1 MGRLDKVL
9 TWIEDFLGV
18 ASLGGA
24 AIIAIVQVIA
34 RYVFNSSIV
43 WGQELVI
50 YLIIFS
56 TFVGAVITLR
66 NDEHVNVNILSS
78 VAGERGNR
86 LLTLLSALAIL
97 VYCAA
102 MGIYG
107 WLMLFTPGAHNTLS
121 AALHVPLWIP
131 ETSVPIGL
139 TLMFLR
145 SLEILYRTIRGR
157 EPYPDAEAGQYGDEV

>member
-1 MGRLDKVL
+1 MDVLDRVL

-34 RYVFNSSIV
+34 RYIFNSSIV

-66 NDEHVNVNILSS
+66 NNEHVNVNILSS
-78 VAGERGNR
+78 LGGEGVKW

-107 WLMLFTPGAHNTLS
+107 WLMLFTPGAHSTLS
-121 AALHVPLWIP
+121 PALHVPLWIP

-145 SLEILYRTIRGR
+145 SLQILYRTIRHR
-157 EPYPDAEAGQYGDEV
+157 DPYPDAETGQYRDEV